1 MVNIMV
7 LDRQGYD
14 DLIMYLTQNLALFEK
29 PGVIKP
35 GAPTVMELIEDVIA
49 ENVMLICEQHTNLNT
64 EQRSLIVREVDGIV
78 YDLQEVLSSITSQP
92 VTVEQHEFIDEF
104 ASLIKNLFD
113 SAVSQQY

>member
-1 MVNIMV
+1 
-7 LDRQGYD
+7 
-14 DLIMYLTQNLALFEK
+14 
-29 PGVIKP
+29 
-35 GAPTVMELIEDVIA
+35 
-49 ENVMLICEQHTNLNT
+49 MLICEQHTNLNT

>member
-1 MVNIMV
+1 MV

-29 PGVIKP
+29 PGEIKP
-35 GAPTVMELIEDVIA
+35 GAPTVMELIEDIIA
-49 ENVMLICEQHTNLNT
+49 ENVMLICEQHTKLNT
-64 EQRSLIVREVDGIV
+64 EQRSQIVREVDGIV

-92 VTVEQHEFIDEF
+92 VTVEQHQFIDEF

>member
-1 MVNIMV
+1 VNIMV